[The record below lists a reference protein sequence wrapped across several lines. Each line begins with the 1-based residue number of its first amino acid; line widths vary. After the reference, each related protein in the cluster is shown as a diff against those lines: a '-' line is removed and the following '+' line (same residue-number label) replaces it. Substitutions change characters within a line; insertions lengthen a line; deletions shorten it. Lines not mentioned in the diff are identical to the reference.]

1 MQGQIGTPTVLR
13 SCLPKATL
21 LAKIPHLSKEAKK
34 RLKWFDYY
42 RKCGNARLT
51 CRHFGINPKFFYKWK
66 KRFVQKGIRG
76 LEDLSRKPHCFRQSQ
91 IPIEWLNQTIILR
104 KRYPYY
110 SKYKLAVILKRDYD
124 IGLSPS
130 SVGRI
135 IKRHHLFLPTPYP
148 SKKIRYK
155 RARKPADL
163 SVKNPGDLI
172 QRDTKHLPFMGQTRY
187 CFVAIDCVGKGLAVK
202 VASTISSLQGKRLNQ
217 HLEKYYPF
225 PIKNEQS
232 DNGPENLGFT
242 YKDLQKKKI
251 PQYFSYPHCP
261 KENAFVERVIGT
273 IEREFIQQ
281 DKLATNVKDQQKL
294 IDEWLNEYH
303 NIRPHQNLGYKT
315 PNEYYQSTI
324 GKTINVLP
332 MY

>member
-135 IKRHHLFLPTPYP
+135 IKRHHSFL
-148 SKKIRYK
+148 
-155 RARKPADL
+155 A
-163 SVKNPGDLI
+163 N
-172 QRDTKHLPFMGQTRY
+172 
-187 CFVAIDCVGKGLAVK
+187 AV
-202 VASTISSLQGKRLNQ
+202 S
-217 HLEKYYPF
+217 
-225 PIKNEQS
+225 IKE
-232 DNGPENLGFT
+232 DP
-242 YKDLQKKKI
+242 LQK
-251 PQYFSYPHCP
+251 
-261 KENAFVERVIGT
+261 G
-273 IEREFIQQ
+273 
-281 DKLATNVKDQQKL
+281 QKT
-294 IDEWLNEYH
+294 
-303 NIRPHQNLGYKT
+303 R
-315 PNEYYQSTI
+315 
-324 GKTINVLP
+324 
-332 MY
+332 